1 MKDYFLL
8 LKRDLQTGFQHAKNN
23 FIILLILTLFFL
35 LYPVLLLKSYDQNSY
50 YSYLDTLLIGIGGVP
65 IELVIQHSFKFPF
78 LWLFI
83 QLSLILIMN
92 TWARTDI
99 INFSSF
105 TRIRIRKVYLLI
117 ISKYTCT
124 FIITLIY
131 CSLIFLLTFFLCCLF
146 GIHSTNYTEYT
157 LHTLN
162 FSDFKMPYLQ
172 LTWFII
178 LLNFSSALC
187 AVFLFTTLSIM
198 MKPVYAFLILTA
210 WYVLSIFRDSFVFI
224 GNLSMVL
231 RQPLFHQNVFASIVI
246 TLLIQMII
254 ILICIITSIIFLNK
268 KDIIGDSI
276 D

>member
-1 MKDYFLL
+1 MKDYILL
-8 LKRDLQTGFQHAKNN
+8 IKRDLQTGFQHIKNN
-23 FIILLILTLFFL
+23 FIILLIVTLFFL
-35 LYPVLLLKSYDQNSY
+35 LYPVLLLKSYDQNTY
-50 YSYLDTLLIGIGGVP
+50 YSYLDALLIGIGGIP
-65 IELVIQHSFKFPF
+65 IDLVKQHSFKFPF

-83 QLSLILIMN
+83 QLSLIFIMN

-105 TRIRIRKVYLLI
+105 TRIRMRKVYLLI

-131 CSLIFLLTFFLCCLF
+131 CSLMFLSTLFLCSLF
-146 GIHSTNYTEYT
+146 GIQSTNYTEYA
-157 LHTLN
+157 LHTLS
-162 FSDFKMPYLQ
+162 FSDLKMPYLQ

-178 LLNFSSALC
+178 LLNFSSVLC

-198 MKPVYAFLILTA
+198 MKPVYAFLIITA

-231 RQPLFHQNVFASIVI
+231 RRLKTILRFPIKTKESLKIDSTYHAV
-246 TLLIQMII
+246 MI
-254 ILICIITSIIFLNK
+254 K
-268 KDIIGDSI
+268 KA
-276 D
+276 